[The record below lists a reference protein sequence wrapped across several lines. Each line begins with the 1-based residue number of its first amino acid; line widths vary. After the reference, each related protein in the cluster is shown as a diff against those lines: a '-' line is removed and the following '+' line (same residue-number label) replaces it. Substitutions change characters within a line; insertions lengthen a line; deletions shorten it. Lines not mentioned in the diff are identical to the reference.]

1 MEEQVI
7 SRYEVLNSIDSGAPF
22 KLVFVTADRHRGTG
36 GELREVTNWVKV
48 KNEPKEEQFP
58 GRRLVGQ
65 EKENLRKAK
74 GIKVF
79 NIYNP
84 LNEQQ
89 HITAVHYALMLFF
102 NGKRIID

>member
-1 MEEQVI
+1 MEEVI
-7 SRYEVLNSIDSGAPF
+7 SRYDALMEIDTGKAFS
-22 KLVFVTADRHRGTG
+22 LVFVTLDRTRGTG

-48 KNEPKEEQFP
+48 KQPLEAIQLP
-58 GRRLVGQ
+58 GRALNKQ
-65 EKENLRKAK
+65 EKRNVKQAK
-74 GIKVF
+74 GIKLF

-84 LNEQQ
+84 NDARQ